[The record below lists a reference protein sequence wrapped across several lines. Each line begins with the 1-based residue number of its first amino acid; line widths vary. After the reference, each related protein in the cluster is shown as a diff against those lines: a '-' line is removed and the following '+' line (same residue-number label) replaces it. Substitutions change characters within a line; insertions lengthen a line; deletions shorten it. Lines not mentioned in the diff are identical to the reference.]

1 MEIPKNMTYEEALDF
16 LQTKSEPG
24 SILEL
29 ETITYLLEEL
39 GSPHL
44 NQRFIHI
51 AGTSGKGSTCAF
63 LSSILSA
70 SGYKTGLYISPV
82 VLNFNERIQVNGV
95 QISNDE
101 LARLV
106 SSIAGAV
113 GRIVSRNCRRPTFF
127 ELTTAL
133 AFLYFRERR
142 CDIAVLETG
151 LGGRLDATNVIKT
164 PLVAAITNIGLDHT
178 EVLGDT
184 IAQITEQKAGIIK
197 ENGTV
202 VLYAQSETVYKIVSD
217 SCRRNAASLKIAPLD
232 TAEITRFSLD
242 GLSFQY
248 GCFSD
253 LELTLTGSY
262 QVKNAAMAV
271 TIAETLMD
279 KGLNINAASI
289 KKGLKSARWPGRFE
303 VMQKNPV
310 VIVDGAHNPQKTE
323 ALMESLKA
331 LFPLKKISF
340 VVGILSDKDFRSVL
354 HLAAP
359 QAKRFYTI
367 SPPID
372 RAFDAFDLAA
382 EITNITNLP
391 VSAHASIRSALDRA
405 LEDALPEDIIC
416 IFGSL
421 YQVGEVL
428 KYFGRI

>member
-1 MEIPKNMTYEEALDF
+1 MEIPNNMTYEKALEF

-29 ETITYLLEEL
+29 ETITCLLAEL
-39 GSPHL
+39 GNPHL
-44 NQRFIHI
+44 NRRFIHI

-63 LSSILSA
+63 LSSILLA
-70 SGYKTGLYISPV
+70 AGYKTGLYSSPV

-95 QISNDE
+95 NISNDA

-106 SSIAGAV
+106 SSIAGAAE
-113 GRIVSRNCRRPTFF
+113 RIVSHGCRKPTFF

-133 AFLYFRERR
+133 AFLYFRERN
-142 CDIAVLETG
+142 CDITVLETG

-164 PLVAAITNIGLDHT
+164 PLVSAITNIGLDHT
-178 EVLGDT
+178 DVLGDT
-184 IAQITEQKAGIIK
+184 IEQIAGEKAGIIK

-202 VLYAQSETVYKIVSD
+202 VLYTQSETVHKIISD
-217 SCRRNAASLKIAPLD
+217 SCRRNAASLKIAPVD
-232 TAEITRFSLD
+232 KAVITRSSLD

-248 GCFSD
+248 GCFSG
-253 LELTLTGSY
+253 LELAAAGSY

-271 TIAETLMD
+271 SIAKALMD
-279 KGLNINAASI
+279 KGLDINAASV
-289 KKGLKSARWPGRFE
+289 KKGLKSTRWPGRFE

-340 VVGILSDKDFRSVL
+340 VVGILSDKDHIAVL
-354 HLAAP
+354 NLAAP
-359 QAKRFYTI
+359 QAKRFYAI

-372 RAFDAFDLAA
+372 RAFDALDLAS
-382 EITNITNLP
+382 EIKSITNLP
-391 VSAHASIRSALDRA
+391 VSAHASVHSALDRA
-405 LEDALPEDIIC
+405 LRDALPEDIIC

-421 YQVGEVL
+421 YQVGEVF
-428 KYFGRI
+428 KYFGRT